1 MTYGGLMN
9 TSARPSRGRLRIV
22 SYFCSIVALL
32 ALFAGPAAAAERS
45 NPIPP
50 ASPGDV
56 LDDGAK
62 PVLDWS
68 VPGRFDASWAAW
80 NPLTST
86 YNPDFVNPRSWSIS
100 LDGCASRS
108 VRRITG
114 YTFTLTQLG
123 GAWTRTSSGP
133 ACLVRY
139 HDMLPAQ
146 GYYRATLTLH
156 TDWGGGGGGVSLA
169 VSRIVQ
175 IRDYL
180 IVSMGDSLASGE
192 GNPDVPGKYNVDTS
206 FFTDEADHATAIR
219 AVKWQDQRC
228 HRSAKS
234 GPALAAKAFETRY
247 ASVTFLSFAC
257 SGAMI
262 QDLISRP
269 YGGIERVGT
278 STVPPQVD
286 AVRAAVGPGSPRG
299 GRPVDALLVSAGV
312 NNLYFSSIVKRC
324 AKNLNIGDH
333 LDCVNGHGI
342 AANAAALPSLYK
354 KLAYAIKDKLPNA
367 REVYLND
374 YPSDVFR
381 GGACGTLGHSGFG
394 IDDAEAS
401 EINLWGGH
409 LDQAIT
415 DAAVRY
421 RDDTFRWNLVGDLAV
436 PFESHAYCDR
446 DSWFTSY
453 EQSWRTQGNVDGTA
467 HPNAEGDIEYGKL
480 LHRAIALDQ
489 ASQPLRSLTITIKAI
504 KLNGTGGN
512 NIPIEISLAQ
522 DQNGDFSQD
531 RYIEVPRNGQ
541 WTPVPAALGV
551 FTLNVFP
558 SPSSP
563 RHALDLQMEVDHVL
577 PIHHT
582 FSDGYGAGD
591 HILDHPAGILSVSYS
606 VAVRNPQTSPVNAG
620 LRKG

>member
-1 MTYGGLMN
+1 MN
-9 TSARPSRGRLRIV
+9 AQARPSRSRLRIV
-22 SYFCSIVALL
+22 SYFCTIVALL
-32 ALFAGPAAAAERS
+32 ALFAGPAAAAER
-45 NPIPP
+45 PIPITP
-50 ASPGDV
+50 VPSSGV
-56 LDDGAK
+56 LDNDAK

-80 NPLTST
+80 NPVTAT
-86 YNPDFVNPRSWSIS
+86 YNPDFVNPRSWSVN
-100 LDGCASRS
+100 LDGCASTS

-114 YTFTLTQLG
+114 YTFTLSQIGT
-123 GAWTRTSSGP
+123 AWTRTSSGT
-133 ACLVRY
+133 ACLVHY

-156 TDWGGGGGGVSLA
+156 TDMGGGGGGVSLA
-169 VSRIVQ
+169 VSRILQ

-192 GNPDVPGKYNVDTS
+192 GNPDVPGQYKVDTS
-206 FFTDEADHATAIR
+206 FLTGEADHATAIK

-234 GPALAAKAFETRY
+234 GPALAAKGFENRY

-257 SGAMI
+257 SGATI
-262 QDLISRP
+262 QNLVSQR
-269 YGGIERVGT
+269 YRGIEPIGT
-278 STVPPQVD
+278 STVPAQVD
-286 AVRAAVGPGSPRG
+286 AVRALVGPGSRSA
-299 GRPVDALLVSAGV
+299 RPIDALLVSAGV

-324 AKNLNIGDH
+324 AKNPNIGDH
-333 LDCVNGHGI
+333 LDCVTGHGI
-342 AANAAALPSLYK
+342 ADDVAALPSLYK
-354 KLAYAIKDKLPNA
+354 KLAHAIQDKLPNA

-381 GGACGTLGHSGFG
+381 GGACGALGNSFVG

-401 EINLWGGH
+401 EINVWGSH

-421 RDDTFRWNLVGDLAV
+421 RDDSFRWNVIDDLAD
-436 PFESHAYCDR
+436 PFDSHAYCDK

-453 EQSWRTQGNVDGTA
+453 EQSWHTQGNEDGTA
-467 HPNAEGDIEYGKL
+467 HPNAEGDVEYGKL
-480 LHRAIALDQ
+480 LRHAMVMNQ
-489 ASQPLRSLTITIKAI
+489 ASQPFRNLTITIKAI

-512 NIPIEISLAQ
+512 NFPVEISLLQ
-522 DQNGDFSQD
+522 DQNGDSRLN
-531 RYIEVPRNGQ
+531 RYIDVTRNGQ
-541 WTPVPAALGV
+541 WTPVPAAIGV

-563 RHALDLQMEVDHVL
+563 RHALDLWMSVYVL

-591 HILDHPAGILSVSYS
+591 HILNRPADVLSVSYS
-606 VAVRNPQTSPVNAG
+606 VAVQAPPAGPVSAR
-620 LRKG
+620 LRTG